1 MSTYD
6 TEFFVHNM
14 ICVMYHMIV
23 STMIVNSKTNHHIYK
38 HNVKFSNFKMPCPAY
53 FPHNDSHSHELLL
66 GDRILPPR

>member
-53 FPHNDSHSHELLL
+53 FPQV
-66 GDRILPPR
+66 ILVPHKVAQH